1 MKRKI
6 FELIDEK
13 GINKSKWNRWFD
25 GFIVSLIVLSIIAI
39 ILESHESL
47 NQKFSSI
54 FRIFEIFTVFI
65 FTIEYLLRVWTA
77 DLKYATERKV
87 SARIKFIFSA
97 YGLIDLLA
105 ILPFFLP
112 FVFKFDLRF
121 IRILRVFRLLRVFK
135 LNRYTKALKLVG
147 SVCNEKRSELAVT
160 AFVTII
166 LILMSS
172 TVMYYVENE
181 VQPDK
186 FPNIV
191 STFWWSIATLTTI
204 GYGDVVPVTGWG
216 KLISGIIALLGIGLV
231 AMPTGIISA
240 AFIEKVGEEKEE
252 ESDYKYCPHCGELLN

>member
-25 GFIVSLIVLSIIAI
+25 GFIIALIVLSIIAI
-39 ILESHESL
+39 ILESHENL
-47 NQKFSSI
+47 NQKFSYA
-54 FRIFEIFTVFI
+54 FRAFEFFTVFI
-65 FTIEYLLRVWTA
+65 FTVEYLLRVWTA
-77 DLKYATERKV
+77 DLKYPNKGQI
-87 SARIKFIFSA
+87 SARAKFIFSA

-121 IRILRVFRLLRVFK
+121 VRILRVFRLLRVFK

-147 SVCNEKRSELAVT
+147 SVCKEKSSELAVT
-160 AFVTII
+160 AFVTIV
-166 LILMSS
+166 LILLSS
-172 TVMYYVENE
+172 TVMYHVENE

-191 STFWWSIATLTTI
+191 STFWWSVATLTTI
-204 GYGDVVPVTGWG
+204 GYGDVVPITAWG
-216 KLISGIIALLGIGLV
+216 RLISGIIALLGIGLV

-252 ESDYKYCPHCGELLN
+252 ESDYNYCPHCGERLK

>member
-39 ILESHESL
+39 ILESHESI
-47 NQKFSSI
+47 NQKFSYP
-54 FRIFEIFTVFI
+54 FRIFEIFTIFI

-77 DLKYATERKV
+77 DLKYTDEGKV

-135 LNRYTKALKLVG
+135 LNRYTKALQLVG

-160 AFVTII
+160 AFVTIV
-166 LILMSS
+166 LILLSS
-172 TVMYYVENE
+172 TVMYHVENE
-181 VQPDK
+181 VQPHK

-191 STFWWSIATLTTI
+191 STFWWSVATLTTI
-204 GYGDVVPVTGWG
+204 GYGDVVPITAWG
-216 KLISGIIALLGIGLV
+216 RLISGIIALLGIGLV

-252 ESDYKYCPHCGELLN
+252 ESSYKYCPHCGERLK